1 MLKVGLTGGIGSGK
15 TSVSNVFE
23 KLGTPVIDTDV
34 IARELVDNNEDILQ
48 QIADTFGP
56 DVLTHNG
63 GLDRKKLAQ
72 IVFNDKQ
79 NKQSLEKI
87 LHPEIKAEVSRQINI
102 LSIRRKPPA
111 YIIIVVPLL
120 IESNY
125 QDIIDRILV
134 VIADQAVRIAR
145 VQKRDNRSLSEVEAI
160 INNQVDDSTRLAEA
174 DDIIENNSNIN
185 TIEEKVKDLHEKY
198 LRLSAV
204 VR

>member
-145 VQKRDNRSLSEVEAI
+145 VQKRDNRSLSKVEAI